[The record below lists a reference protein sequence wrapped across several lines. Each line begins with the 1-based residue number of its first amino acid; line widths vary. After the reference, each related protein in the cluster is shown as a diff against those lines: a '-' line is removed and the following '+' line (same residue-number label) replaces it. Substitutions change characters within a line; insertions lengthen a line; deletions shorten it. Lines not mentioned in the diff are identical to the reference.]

1 MACLSLGVPMVTT
14 HGHLTEPLWRESKAV
29 SLAAVSDP
37 REFTRHVQRLLGD
50 QQDRRRLAERS
61 RALYESQFAVP
72 RIIEVLRD
80 TRSHTR
86 PAA

>member
-1 MACLSLGVPMVTT
+1 
-14 HGHLTEPLWRESKAV
+14 
-29 SLAAVSDP
+29 
-37 REFTRHVQRLLGD
+37 
-50 QQDRRRLAERS
+50 
-61 RALYESQFAVP
+61 LYESQFAVP